1 MQVLSYLLSNLFTQG
16 VDNIIIHK
24 KDRITIEE
32 ITEKNVTDLCIS
44 IAKFH
49 ILSYNMKAL
58 EKNYKD

>member
-1 MQVLSYLLSNLFTQG
+1 MQVLSYFLSNLFTQG

-58 EKNYKD
+58 EKNYND